1 MYYALCLTKQ
11 LKKIFREFTDYRFQ
25 IFSCQTKEPITDRNM
40 TFLPVNK
47 KLFNQSL
54 IHCTGIITG
63 GGFETPAEAL
73 HLGKKIISI
82 PIRAQYEQ
90 QCNAAAL
97 KEMGVPVIKSLKK
110 KHAGK
115 IKHRGCHQN

>member
-1 MYYALCLTKQ
+1 
-11 LKKIFREFTDYRFQ
+11 
-25 IFSCQTKEPITDRNM
+25 M
-40 TFLPVNK
+40 TFLPVDR

-82 PIRAQYEQ
+82 PIRGQYEQ

-97 KEMGVPVIKSLKK
+97 EKLGVWRLDEMNDQFPMHFEKWMNEAKPVHLKYAHSTEMIVENLFSLV
-110 KHAGK
+110 AA
-115 IKHRGCHQN
+115 